1 MWTHSRVFWIT
12 ESYCQ
17 STVGTARDR
26 LGMAPHHSWAGV
38 GQGGASKSTSDGDE
52 GEGDLRYCRALEK
65 DDLWWWWTGLRGRSF
80 LLYRLAFI
88 SELRWGAGIEEA
100 LCLPRDTGR

>member
-26 LGMAPHHSWAGV
+26 LGMAPLHSWAGV

-52 GEGDLRYCRALEK
+52 GEGDLPYCRALEK
-65 DDLWWWWTGLRGRSF
+65 DDLWWWWVGLSF
-80 LLYRLAFI
+80 MW
-88 SELRWGAGIEEA
+88 SQKQELPDNIAWPSS
-100 LCLPRDTGR
+100 LS